1 MGKYKA
7 PSKNSK
13 YYLPR
18 EDYLTTVHYA
28 LRYPLWV
35 EELRVTA
42 DTGKGIRYD
51 KEKVQTSITGNEVED
66 TAIRRV
72 ELTKKKELIDSTINE
87 VAKGMDDYIRL
98 SVCYGLT
105 YDQLLARKIPC
116 GRRLYVEIRQRFFF
130 ELSKKI

>member
-18 EDYLTTVHYA
+18 EDYLTAVHYA

-35 EELRVTA
+35 EELRVSA
-42 DTGKGIRYD
+42 DSGKAINYD
-51 KEKVQTSITGNEVED
+51 KIKVQTSMSGTEVED
-66 TAIRRV
+66 LAIRRV
-72 ELTKKKELIDSTINE
+72 ELTQKKELVDSTIHE
-87 VAKGMDDYIRL
+87 VARGMDDYIRFA
-98 SVCYGLT
+98 VCYGLT

-116 GRRLYVEIRQRFFF
+116 GRRMYVEIRQRFYF